1 MASNETRDHG
11 DQSTWCQSND
21 PQCGSSTE
29 LSQTGQEKG
38 DANCETSG
46 GDGRILDDGLKDTS
60 PGEQSKDPTRVPSG
74 ANQVQDDNDSGNAS
88 DETIQEPNA
97 TRETSAH
104 QEAEQRKIRADA
116 ENRGLE
122 QTKNLSLQDFK
133 RAITKA
139 ADQMQEGEKKA
150 HEKAQEASQ
159 TILDA
164 MLWDVIKEL
173 PRDDYHILLAK
184 HHLATCYFHME
195 NYTQAEEFYR
205 EVLKAREAKKPS
217 DPDLILRVRRDLV
230 ATLIRSAKRKDEKE
244 DFLAEG
250 MYTEAM
256 NLAMQ
261 NINDATNSTP
271 ENDVD
276 DVYTCLETLI
286 EQVTPE
292 TKEHAELLKSSVY
305 AQIRLGSG
313 MTIDD
318 WEGVKEAGI
327 QAWNIYV
334 FAEGDET
341 TAHDI
346 YDTIQT
352 RLEDYQASSQE
363 PNSPDCTEAIRIGD
377 ELRTEWKKSMTKA
390 RWQKALQAAKD
401 QARQTIA
408 VRRRLMINKWNLL
421 AQELLEIKGESD
433 ITKVGEHERD
443 NIRALETTP
452 TGIETR
458 DIEKNEEDE
467 QEQERLTRALDGPAE
482 TGLDRTGT
490 GFSEYSEVETPMDL
504 DSAAS
509 LFDIGSESSD
519 IDHSKRWM
527 ETFMK
532 FRDTILSRRRD
543 PNMER
548 TRVTVIDTGLD
559 MKHPFVQKRRWVEFR
574 PGTHI
579 PLFKDFEHNSP
590 SEKAIDEDGHGTFI
604 AGIVLQLAPLAEL
617 SVARVTRSRDSMRTD
632 PQIEGENKV
641 TAAILHAIDEWKT
654 DIISISFGYQ
664 SIRTEELRN
673 AIRKAIF
680 QNVIVFGA
688 AGNFG
693 NTRAN
698 VSFPARLAGVF
709 KIFACNHHGRGSSFS
724 ANGTANSSYCFS
736 TLGTNV
742 VSIWPEDHR
751 EAANNDEAAKKGD
764 IRIVDMPK
772 QKGLWVAMSG
782 TSFATPIAASLAAII
797 YQFYDVNKL
806 IMSMPPSLKFKT
818 VDVVRAVLLQM
829 SMEADIDRYNYLNPA
844 VGRDNFFNFREGR
857 GEDRVSFFA
866 RKLADCIWAADI

>member
-532 FRDTILSRRRD
+532 FRDTILS
-543 PNMER
+543 
-548 TRVTVIDTGLD
+548 
-559 MKHPFVQKRRWVEFR
+559 
-574 PGTHI
+574 
-579 PLFKDFEHNSP
+579 
-590 SEKAIDEDGHGTFI
+590 
-604 AGIVLQLAPLAEL
+604 
-617 SVARVTRSRDSMRTD
+617 
-632 PQIEGENKV
+632 ENKV

-724 ANGTANSSYCFS
+724 PNGTANSSYCFS

>member
-1 MASNETRDHG
+1 MMASNETRDHG

-408 VRRRLMINKWNLL
+408 DL
-421 AQELLEIKGESD
+421 S
-433 ITKVGEHERD
+433 
-443 NIRALETTP
+443 
-452 TGIETR
+452 
-458 DIEKNEEDE
+458 
-467 QEQERLTRALDGPAE
+467 PA
-482 TGLDRTGT
+482 T
-490 GFSEYSEVETPMDL
+490 
-504 DSAAS
+504 
-509 LFDIGSESSD
+509 SS
-519 IDHSKRWM
+519 
-527 ETFMK
+527 
-532 FRDTILSRRRD
+532 
-543 PNMER
+543 
-548 TRVTVIDTGLD
+548 
-559 MKHPFVQKRRWVEFR
+559 
-574 PGTHI
+574 
-579 PLFKDFEHNSP
+579 
-590 SEKAIDEDGHGTFI
+590 
-604 AGIVLQLAPLAEL
+604 
-617 SVARVTRSRDSMRTD
+617 
-632 PQIEGENKV
+632 ENKV

-724 ANGTANSSYCFS
+724 PNGTANSSYCFS

>member
-519 IDHSKRWM
+519 ID
-527 ETFMK
+527 
-532 FRDTILSRRRD
+532 
-543 PNMER
+543 
-548 TRVTVIDTGLD
+548 
-559 MKHPFVQKRRWVEFR
+559 
-574 PGTHI
+574 
-579 PLFKDFEHNSP
+579 
-590 SEKAIDEDGHGTFI
+590 EKAIDEDGHGTFI